1 MKSMSTTS
9 LRRCWLSSHLLP
21 PSTPSRSSFFCFPSQ
36 SPVGRPAQPPNRLC
50 YSSHLVRSSSL
61 HYSFILAFQILC
73 FSAFGSK
80 IHRQRIRP
88 NSEVQAD
95 VDHGDHSLFH
105 KCQELSKVMSFLEKS
120 VRLAQTILLV
130 WQNAYRQLNVVFLQ
144 RS

>member
-9 LRRCWLSSHLLP
+9 LRRCWLSSHLRSHFP
-21 PSTPSRSSFFCFPSQ
+21 PSRSSLLLAFRRSRL
-36 SPVGRPAQPPNRLC
+36 SVVQPNPRTDFVTLRISC
-50 YSSHLVRSSSL
+50 GPLRFTIPSSSPSK
-61 HYSFILAFQILC
+61 YSALARWVKDTPL
-73 FSAFGSK
+73 
-80 IHRQRIRP
+80 RIRP

-95 VDHGDHSLFH
+95 VDHEDHSLFH

-130 WQNAYRQLNVVFLQ
+130 WQNTYRQLNVVFL